1 MRNESLVE
9 LKSWPRCLL
18 YAVCDLSKLRL
29 PAAWKASQWFQAR
42 MRAVQTHR
50 GGWKEEQTRPWT
62 PAPILHISAYK
73 QRLAYSLCTFARV
86 LGDVDA
92 ELNDVA
98 GEDLAGRT
106 LLRAA
111 TQPLAVDEGAVAAFS
126 VLQVE
131 LTHTHEQNQYGFFLL
146 KSMKECWEK
155 DLTGW
160 PSTFRCSS
168 FHNTFSNNKSYYF
181 H

>member
-1 MRNESLVE
+1 
-9 LKSWPRCLL
+9 
-18 YAVCDLSKLRL
+18 
-29 PAAWKASQWFQAR
+29 

-73 QRLAYSLCTFARV
+73 QRLAYRLCTFARV

-131 LTHTHEQNQYGFFLL
+131 LTHIHTHTHEQNQYGFLV
-146 KSMKECWEK
+146 KNQWRNVEK
-155 DLTGW
+155 NIWQDDRQLSAAAHFTTHFQTINHTIFTNQYSQSHYQEQDDNQW
-160 PSTFRCSS
+160 
-168 FHNTFSNNKSYYF
+168 
-181 H
+181 